1 MSYNELTSTRS
12 MNGIIS
18 IFSEDIEVNNLTANS
33 IITDNIQINNSMLV
47 DGVTLTPTEI
57 SQLDGINTNE
67 TIQQQIDNIEAD
79 LTNVVTITGTQTIT
93 GAKTFSNTTTLTGNL
108 NVNSIDISPLE
119 LATLDGIDTTQTIQ
133 NQIDTAVTGVTLD
146 TDQVITGF
154 KTFQNGLGTPFIMNE
169 ENTGT
174 INGYFSNSNTL
185 LYTSKTGTFAV
196 GSSILS
202 GIDCVNK
209 TLTSLTTSPNVASIA
224 PDTTV
229 RKAELYTYQGYIT
242 ASNQV
247 YTITTTGLAAN
258 QGIQFTGVSDFIGSI
273 TGHLITLLNTT
284 GLTPSSITLETS
296 IVQIGSDFYFN
307 TEDNYSLQ
315 RFVENANLTP
325 PTIVNTEPYT
335 NLYSLLYPAG
345 APTTT
350 FNRQIVGFN
359 FNNRIYSSDTA
370 TKLDMYVLDNL
381 VTTGANDTPYGSK
394 LNAEIAGTS
403 STIYSYS
410 LPPTNQTSQ
419 GNLSGFND
427 GGLFIFD
434 TTLLSSPGTQAV
446 LSNGTDYQAFTS
458 SIDADNE
465 VQLSYSRLQ
474 TTASTTVNSYVKDIT
489 GTPFLLSPSSQT
501 GKYVNHN
508 TISLVGSN
516 LGGNSYAITSPN
528 TITADLGA
536 SFLGVTNYSPDKNTL
551 IFRDG
556 FSNLN
561 INDWYE
567 LSSAYGFYITAEP
580 ENNFIFTST
589 NNNDDISPT
598 TDITGCIIVNFLGGG
613 YTFLFGTSSVSNSSM
628 SNTTYA
634 PINNVCFTSNTTAF
648 NNTMS
653 DARTFNNQFNP
664 INFQQP
670 INGGTALQFI
680 TFGNK
685 YYLGTASPSSYQVDD
700 IFEKQDTA
708 LNTNNVSQTG
718 MTIVSVT
725 TTVASALYGFNI
737 NDFVGNSLPYLYE
750 PGTSNLFQ
758 YYAGYTYF
766 VAVASI
772 FTTKLPQANDF
783 IRFVDFNGN
792 FSTTYVT
799 SVTYVPAS
807 GGSSVAYYK
816 LFTNFYNAS
825 WTDYSIEGFF
835 YRPEADFID
844 VYRPQTFKKYT
855 TRTSITI
862 YNQTKKYYTPELY
875 NIFNQQTTNLFD
887 TITTTNQFVNEPL
900 NFYSN
905 NAYNALTSVEIDL
918 PATAIADTFT
928 INNFAQTLNQKT
940 FGDDT
945 AFQADITVSNTITC
959 QYLNASRDIT
969 CRDLDASRDVNSVD
983 FNGTGLLTLSDDTK
997 EHIIS
1002 NNLYIGRLFSA
1013 TSNNYGIGIGG
1024 TTWTDI
1030 NTNNTFVLTKNVSN
1044 NIVVMNSPAEVW
1056 NTINNS
1062 LRLKVADQA
1071 IEFYPA
1077 SNLRFFSNNSQ
1088 TRLYQTNA
1096 ISGIDAFGTDTN
1108 MYLDFFTQNKDYD
1121 VRIAGQRR
1129 DGNTGTGFIDTY
1141 AYRGR
1146 FYYGATKALE
1156 WGWINSANSFLMG
1169 IASNCWI
1176 QFNSNSQI
1184 YYITNGV
1191 SRFIMATNGVMYA
1204 TGGFVQGSD
1213 RRLKSNIQDISGA
1226 LQTINKLEVKEFDKK
1241 CSFDCD
1247 DCSEET
1253 IHQIGFIAQ
1262 QVQETDL
1269 SFCVVNTEPN
1279 DTFGIESDTIFALN
1293 VKATQELYEMVKQQQ
1308 ELLLKQQEE
1317 INSLKERLSYLNV

>member
-154 KTFQNGLGTPFIMNE
+154 KTFQNGLGTPFIFNE

-174 INGYFSNSNTL
+174 INGYFSDSSTL

-209 TLTSLTTSPNVASIA
+209 TLTALTTSPNVASIA
-224 PDTTV
+224 PATTV

-273 TGHLITLLNTT
+273 SGHLITLLNTT
-284 GLTPSSITLETS
+284 GLTPSSTTLETS

-410 LPPTNQTSQ
+410 LPPTNQVSQ

-474 TTASTTVNSYVKDIT
+474 TTASTTLNSYVKDIT
-489 GTPFLLSPSSQT
+489 GTPFILLPSSQT

-589 NNNDDISPT
+589 DNNDDISPT
-598 TDITGCIIVNFLGGG
+598 TDITGCVIVNFLGGG

-653 DARTFNNQFNP
+653 DARTFNNQFNL

-670 INGGTALQFI
+670 INGGVSLQFI

-685 YYLGTASPSSYQVDD
+685 YYLGTASPSSYLVDD
-700 IFEKQDTA
+700 IFEKQDTG

-718 MTIVSVT
+718 KTIVSIT
-725 TTVASALYGFNI
+725 QTVASALYGFNI
-737 NDFVGNSLPYLYE
+737 NDFVQNSTHYLYE

-758 YYAGYTYF
+758 YYAGYNYF

-772 FTTKLPQANDF
+772 FTGNQPQANDF

-835 YRPEADFID
+835 YRPENDLID

-855 TRTSITI
+855 TRTSITLF
-862 YNQTKKYYTPELY
+862 NQTKKYYTPELY

-928 INNFAQTLNQKT
+928 INNFSQTLNQKT
-940 FGDDT
+940 FGDTTIFQQGLT
-945 AFQADITVSNTITC
+945 ASGTIST
-959 QYLNASRDIT
+959 QYLTASRDIS

-983 FNGTGLLTLSDDTK
+983 FNGTGLLTMSDLTK
-997 EHIIS
+997 EHPIS
-1002 NNLYIGRLFSA
+1002 NVYIGRQFTT
-1013 TSNNYGIGIGG
+1013 TSDNYGLSVGASQTTLNNYVI
-1024 TTWTDI
+1024 TR
-1030 NTNNTFVLTKNVSN
+1030 NTAN
-1044 NIVVMNSPAEVW
+1044 NITVVNSSSEVW
-1056 NTINNS
+1056 TNINNN
-1062 LRLKVADQA
+1062 LRLKVTDT
-1071 IEFYPA
+1071 EMTFSP
-1077 SNLRFFSNNSQ
+1077 SGNERFVSNNAI
-1088 TRLYQTNA
+1088 TTLYRTNNN
-1096 ISGIDAFGTDTN
+1096 SGADAFANDTN
-1108 MYLDFFTQNKDYD
+1108 VYMDFYTQNKDYD
-1121 VRIAGQRR
+1121 VRLQAVRR
-1129 DGNTGTGFIDTY
+1129 DSGVGTGFIDTY

-1146 FYYGATKALE
+1146 FYTGAQKMLE
-1156 WGWINSANSFLMG
+1156 WGYINAANSFLMG
-1169 IASNCWI
+1169 AAGATWI
-1176 QFNSNSQI
+1176 QFNTNTEI
-1184 YYITNGV
+1184 YYIINGV
-1191 SRFIMATNGVMYA
+1191 NRVTSASNGYHYA
-1204 TGGFVQGSD
+1204 TLHVNTSD
-1213 RRLKSNIQDISGA
+1213 RRLKSNIVDVSNA
-1226 LQTINKLEVKEFDKK
+1226 LQTINTIEVKEFDKR
-1241 CSFDCD
+1241 CNMCCD
-1247 DCSEET
+1247 ECDEELS
-1253 IHQIGFIAQ
+1253 HEIGFIAQ
-1262 QVQETDL
+1262 QVEETDM
-1269 SFCVVNTEPN
+1269 SFCVTTTQLN
-1279 DTFGIESDTIFALN
+1279 DTKGLKDSCIFSLN
-1293 VKATQELYEMVKQQQ
+1293 VKATQELYALVM
-1308 ELLLKQQEE
+1308 KQQEE